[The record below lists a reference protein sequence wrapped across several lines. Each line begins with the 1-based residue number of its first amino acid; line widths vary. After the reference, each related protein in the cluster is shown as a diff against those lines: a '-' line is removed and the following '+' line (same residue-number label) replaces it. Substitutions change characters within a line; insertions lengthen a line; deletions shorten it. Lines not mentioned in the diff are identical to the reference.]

1 MTTRAVVTT
10 GAPPGGA
17 AGRGRLRQL
26 WTVACGTGTAA
37 SIGLAL
43 LVLGTVFISM
53 AIPRASQGQRTDA
66 LRRTI
71 AGQPASSTAVLG
83 SLAYQTFDVAFLGR
97 PFGAAQFDATSLE
110 LTGNLAQMGLPA
122 VASGAWAGLTSGYSV
137 VGGAGPRAKPGGIP
151 PRMKIVYRDQL
162 GRNSRLVSGRLP
174 VLGPAFR
181 RRIVLQVAV
190 TPATAARFG
199 LRPGS
204 QLSYG
209 AGIFLVVTG
218 IIRPTGPDSAF
229 WTTDPI
235 VAGPEE
241 ETSPPPGLT
250 RYWIGAAF
258 ISAAE
263 VPLLQTSLP
272 TGPMQ
277 VSWAVPLSTARL
289 TAGQVPAMKARLLV
303 AISTAGTLIPNTNRV
318 STSVMLS
325 SGLLGVLAAFSAE
338 DQASGS
344 VLSLLSVS
352 LAVIGIVTVLLG
364 AGLVAA
370 RRREEF
376 TVLRARGASLRQVAA
391 LALAAAAVLALP
403 ASVAGGLLAILVTPG
418 GGPPAAWWLAGGTL
432 AAVLA
437 GLPVIAVGLQ
447 RAAGRRARDPGP
459 RRGAPARRLVAEVAL
474 AVVAVGGIVVLRRQG
489 LAAGGVNAYVSA
501 APVLVALL
509 AAIVVVRG
517 YPAVLLLGLRLARAR
532 PGVSA
537 MVGLA
542 RATRTS
548 ASAVVPVFALVLALA
563 VVAFG
568 TMLGDAVY
576 RGQVAQSWREVGAD
590 AVIQVSASSRP
601 LTAAAERSIAAAA
614 GQVRTATVAV
624 TPGSLRPGPQVMV
637 AVLDP
642 SRYAALAAD
651 TPGPAFPASA
661 LARSPAG
668 TGPVPVLTTATVAGV
683 LPGHTAALQ
692 IGTGKLTVRLA
703 GQVRGVPGVG
713 AGALVV
719 LPAWALGARQPPPT
733 VMLVTGPH
741 VDGPGLTAAVR
752 RALPGAPVILRSDV
766 LAALARAPLP
776 DAANH
781 AIAES
786 AAAAAMFSALIVL
799 ISLLM
804 SAPSRDM
811 TLTRLVTMGLGR
823 GQARRLVLVE
833 TLPLVLAATVGGV
846 ASAWALAPLV
856 APSISLASL
865 TGSGAGVPVRI
876 EPLPL
881 AACAAGLVLL
891 AAGVLA
897 VQFVLARRRGVAR
910 ALRVGD

>member
-1 MTTRAVVTT
+1 VTT
-10 GAPPGGA
+10 AAPPGDGGA
-17 AGRGRLRQL
+17 RGRLRQL

-43 LVLGTVFISM
+43 LVLGTVFTAM
-53 AIPRASQGQRTDA
+53 AIPRAGQGLRTDA

-83 SLAYQTFDVAFLGR
+83 SLAYQTFDVAFFGR
-97 PFGAAQFDATSLE
+97 PFGAAQFAATPRE
-110 LTGNLAQMGLPA
+110 LSGNLTRLGLPA

-162 GRNSRLVSGRLP
+162 ARNTRLISGRLP

-209 AGIFLVVTG
+209 SGVFLVVTG
-218 IIRPTGPDSAF
+218 IIRPAGPDSAF

-235 VAGPEE
+235 VATPEE
-241 ETSPPPGLT
+241 ETSPAPGLIK
-250 RYWIGAAF
+250 YWIGAAF
-258 ISAAE
+258 ISPAE
-263 VPLLQTSLP
+263 LTLLQTSLP
-272 TGPMQ
+272 TGPMR

-289 TAGQVPAMKARLLV
+289 TAGQVPAMKARLLAAV
-303 AISTAGTLIPNTNRV
+303 STAGTLITSTNKV
-318 STSVMLS
+318 PTNVLLS
-325 SGLLGVLAAFSAE
+325 SGLLVVLAAFLAE

-364 AGLVAA
+364 TGLVAA

-376 TVLRARGASLRQVAA
+376 TLLRARGSSLRQVAA
-391 LALAAAAVLALP
+391 LALAAAAILALP
-403 ASVAGGLLAILVTPG
+403 ASVAGGLLAIILVTPG
-418 GGPPAAWWLAGGTL
+418 GGVPAAWWLAGATL
-432 AAVLA
+432 AAALA
-437 GLPVIAVGLQ
+437 GLPLIAVGLQ
-447 RAAGRRARDPGP
+447 RGAARRAVGGTAP
-459 RRGAPARRLVAEVAL
+459 RRGAAARRLVAEVAL
-474 AVVAVGGIVVLRRQG
+474 AAVAVGGIVVLRRQG
-489 LAAGGVNAYVSA
+489 LTAGGLNAYASA

-517 YPAVLLLGLRLARAR
+517 YPAVLRLGLRLARAR

-537 MVGLA
+537 LVGLA

-568 TMLGDAVY
+568 TMLGDAVH

-590 AVIQVSASSRP
+590 AVIQASASSRP
-601 LTAAAERSIAAAA
+601 LTAAAEHSIAAAA
-614 GQVRTATVAV
+614 GPVRTATVAV
-624 TPGSLRPGPQVMV
+624 TAGALRPGPQVTV

-642 SRYAALAAD
+642 SRYAALVAD

-661 LARSPAG
+661 LARPPAG
-668 TGPVPVLTTATVAGV
+668 PGPVPVLAAATVAGAV
-683 LPGHTAALQ
+683 PGHTATLQ
-692 IGTGKLTVRLA
+692 IGTRRLTVRLA
-703 GQVRGVPGVG
+703 GQVRSVPGVG

-719 LPAWALGARQPPPT
+719 LPAWALGNRPPPT
-733 VMLVTGPH
+733 VMLVAGPH
-741 VDGPGLTAAVR
+741 VDGTGLTAAVR

-776 DAANH
+776 DAATH

-786 AAAAAMFSALIVL
+786 AAAAALFSALIVL

-811 TLTRLVTMGLGR
+811 TLTRLATMGLGR

-833 TLPLVLAATVGGV
+833 TLPLVLAATAGGV

-881 AACAAGLVLL
+881 AACAGGLVLL

-897 VQFVLARRRGVAR
+897 AQFVIARRRGVAR

>member
-1 MTTRAVVTT
+1 MTTAV
-10 GAPPGGA
+10 PPGDGT
-17 AGRGRLRQL
+17 GRGRLRQL

-43 LVLGTVFISM
+43 LVLGTVFIAM
-53 AIPRASQGQRTDA
+53 AIPRASQGLRTDA
-66 LRRTI
+66 LRRTV

-97 PFGAAQFDATSLE
+97 PFGAAQLAATPGE
-110 LTGNLAQMGLPA
+110 LTGNLARLGLPA

-162 GRNSRLVSGRLP
+162 ARNSRLVSGRLP
-174 VLGPAFR
+174 VLGPAFS

-209 AGIFLVVTG
+209 SGVYLVVTG
-218 IIRPTGPDSAF
+218 IIRPAGPESAF

-235 VAGPEE
+235 LATPEE

-258 ISAAE
+258 ISPAE
-263 VPLLQTSLP
+263 FPLLQTSVP

-289 TAGQVPAMKARLLV
+289 TAGQVPAMKARLLAAV
-303 AISTAGTLIPNTNRV
+303 STAGTLITSTNRV
-318 STSVMLS
+318 PTNVMLS

-376 TVLRARGASLRQVAA
+376 TLLRARGASLRQVAA
-391 LALAAAAVLALP
+391 LTLAAAAILALP
-403 ASVAGGLLAILVTPG
+403 ATVAGGLLAILVTPG
-418 GGPPAAWWLAGGTL
+418 GGVPAAWWLAGGTL
-432 AAVLA
+432 AAALA

-447 RAAGRRARDPGP
+447 RGAGRRDRGPGP

-474 AVVAVGGIVVLRRQG
+474 AAVAVGGIVVLRRQG
-489 LAAGGVNAYVSA
+489 LTAGSVNAYASA

-517 YPAVLLLGLRLARAR
+517 YPAVLRLGLRLAGAR

-537 MVGLA
+537 LVGLA

-568 TMLGDAVY
+568 TMLGDAVH

-590 AVIQVSASSRP
+590 AVIQASASSRP
-601 LTAAAERSIAAAA
+601 LTVAAGRSIAAAA
-614 GQVRTATVAV
+614 GPVRTATVAV
-624 TPGSLRPGPQVMV
+624 TAGSLRPGPQVMV

-642 SRYAALAAD
+642 SRYAALVAD

-661 LARSPAG
+661 LARPSA
-668 TGPVPVLTTATVAGV
+668 GPVPVLAAATVAGA
-683 LPGHTAALQ
+683 LPGHTTALQ
-692 IGTGKLTVRLA
+692 IGTRRLTVRVA
-703 GQVRGVPGVG
+703 GQVRRVPGVG

-719 LPAWALGARQPPPT
+719 LPAWALGTRPPPPA
-733 VMLVTGPH
+733 VMLVAGPH
-741 VDGPGLTAAVR
+741 VDESRLAAAVR
-752 RALPGAPVILRSDV
+752 RALPGAPVILRSEV

-786 AAAAAMFSALIVL
+786 AAAAALFSALIVL

-811 TLTRLVTMGLGR
+811 TLTRLATMGLGR

-856 APSISLASL
+856 APSISLAPL

-897 VQFVLARRRGVAR
+897 AQFVLASRRGVAR

>member
-1 MTTRAVVTT
+1 M
-10 GAPPGGA
+10 
-17 AGRGRLRQL
+17 
-26 WTVACGTGTAA
+26 ACGTGTAA

-53 AIPRASQGQRTDA
+53 AIPRAGQGLRTDA

-97 PFGAAQFDATSLE
+97 PFGAAQLAATPGE
-110 LTGNLAQMGLPA
+110 LTGNLARLGLPA

-137 VGGAGPRAKPGGIP
+137 VGGAGPRAKPGGVP

-162 GRNSRLVSGRLP
+162 ARNSRLVSGRLP
-174 VLGPAFR
+174 VLGPAFSG
-181 RRIVLQVAV
+181 RIVLQVAV

-209 AGIFLVVTG
+209 SGIFLVVTG
-218 IIRPTGPDSAF
+218 IIRPAEPDSAF
-229 WTTDPI
+229 WTTDSI
-235 VAGPEE
+235 VATPEE
-241 ETSPPPGLT
+241 ETSPAPGLT

-272 TGPMQ
+272 TGSMQ

-289 TAGQVPAMKARLLV
+289 TAGQVPAMKARLLAAV
-303 AISTAGTLIPNTNRV
+303 STAGTLITSTNRV
-318 STSVMLS
+318 PTNVMLS

-364 AGLVAA
+364 VGLVAA

-391 LALAAAAVLALP
+391 LALAAAAIIALP
-403 ASVAGGLLAILVTPG
+403 ASVAGGLLAIILVTPG
-418 GGPPAAWWLAGGTL
+418 GGAPAAWWLAGGTL
-432 AAVLA
+432 AAALA

-447 RAAGRRARDPGP
+447 RGASRRAIRGTAL
-459 RRGAPARRLVAEVAL
+459 RRGAAARRLVAEVAL
-474 AVVAVGGIVVLRRQG
+474 AAVAVGGIVVLRRQG
-489 LAAGGVNAYVSA
+489 LAAGSVNAYASA

-517 YPAVLLLGLRLARAR
+517 YPAVLRLGLRLARAR

-537 MVGLA
+537 LVGLA

-568 TMLGDAVY
+568 TMLGDAVH

-590 AVIQVSASSRP
+590 AVIQASASSRP
-601 LTAAAERSIAAAA
+601 LTVAAERSIAAAA
-614 GQVRTATVAV
+614 GPVRTATVAV
-624 TPGSLRPGPQVMV
+624 TAGSLRPGPQVTV

-642 SRYAALAAD
+642 SRYAALVAD

-661 LARSPAG
+661 LARLPA
-668 TGPVPVLTTATVAGV
+668 GPVPVLAASTVAGA
-683 LPGHTAALQ
+683 LPGHTATLQ
-692 IGTGKLTVRLA
+692 IGTRKLTIRVV
-703 GQVRGVPGVG
+703 GQVRRVPGVE

-719 LPAWALGARQPPPT
+719 LPAWALGTRPPST
-733 VMLVTGPH
+733 VMLVAGPH
-741 VDGPGLTAAVR
+741 VDEPRLTAAVR
-752 RALPGAPVILRSDV
+752 RALPGAPVILRSAV

-776 DAANH
+776 DAAH
-781 AIAES
+781 DAIAES
-786 AAAAAMFSALIVL
+786 AAAAALFSALIVL

-811 TLTRLVTMGLGR
+811 TLTRLATMGLGR

-865 TGSGAGVPVRI
+865 TGSGAGVAVRI

-897 VQFVLARRRGVAR
+897 AQFVLARRRGVAR

>member
-1 MTTRAVVTT
+1 MTTA
-10 GAPPGGA
+10 APPGGGT
-17 AGRGRLRQL
+17 GRVRLRQL

-43 LVLGTVFISM
+43 LVLGTVFIAM
-53 AIPRASQGQRTDA
+53 AIPRASQGLRTDA
-66 LRRTI
+66 LRRTL
-71 AGQPASSTAVLG
+71 ARQPASSTAVLG

-97 PFGAAQFDATSLE
+97 PFGAAQLAATPGE
-110 LTGNLAQMGLPA
+110 LAGNLTRRRLPV
-122 VASGAWAGLTSGYSV
+122 VASGAWVGLTSGYAV

-151 PRMKIVYRDQL
+151 PRMKIVYRDRL
-162 GRNSRLVSGRLP
+162 ARNSRLVSGRLP

-181 RRIVLQVAV
+181 GRIVLQVAV

-209 AGIFLVVTG
+209 SGVYLVVTG
-218 IIRPTGPDSAF
+218 IIRPAGPESAF

-235 VAGPEE
+235 LATPEE

-258 ISAAE
+258 ISPAE
-263 VPLLQTSLP
+263 VPPLQTSIP
-272 TGPMQ
+272 TGSLQ

-289 TAGQVPAMKARLLV
+289 TAGQAPAMAGRLSAAV
-303 AISTAGTLIPNTNRV
+303 STAGTLITTTNNV
-318 STSVMLS
+318 PTEVLLS
-325 SGLLGVLAAFSAE
+325 SGLLGVLASFTAE
-338 DQASGS
+338 DHAATS
-344 VLSLLSVS
+344 VLSLLFVS

-376 TVLRARGASLRQVAA
+376 TLLRARGGSLRQVAA
-391 LALAAAAVLALP
+391 LALAAAAILALP

-418 GGPPAAWWLAGGTL
+418 GGVPAAWWLAGGTL
-432 AAVLA
+432 AAALA

-447 RAAGRRARDPGP
+447 GGAGRRAVRGTAP
-459 RRGAPARRLVAEVAL
+459 RRGAAARRLVAEVAL
-474 AVVAVGGIVVLRRQG
+474 AAVAVGGLVVLRRQG
-489 LAAGGVNAYVSA
+489 LAVGSVNAYASA

-517 YPAVLLLGLRLARAR
+517 YPAVLRLGLRLARAR
-532 PGVSA
+532 PGVSTL
-537 MVGLA
+537 VGLA

-568 TMLGDAVY
+568 TMLGDAVH

-590 AVIQVSASSRP
+590 AVIQASASARP

-614 GQVRTATVAV
+614 GPVRTATVAV
-624 TPGSLRPGPQVMV
+624 TAGSLRPGPQVAV

-642 SRYAALAAD
+642 SRYAALVAD

-661 LARSPAG
+661 LARAPA
-668 TGPVPVLTTATVAGV
+668 GPVPVLAAATVAGAV
-683 LPGHTAALQ
+683 PGHTTTLL
-692 IGTGKLTVRLA
+692 IGTRKLTVRLA
-703 GQVRGVPGVG
+703 GQVRRVPGVG

-719 LPAWALGARQPPPT
+719 LPAWALGTRPPLPT
-733 VMLVTGPH
+733 VMLVAGPH
-741 VDGPGLTAAVR
+741 VDGAGLTAAVR
-752 RALPGAPVILRSDV
+752 RALPGAPVILRSDA

-786 AAAAAMFSALIVL
+786 AAAAALFSALIVL

-804 SAPSRDM
+804 SAPSRDI
-811 TLTRLVTMGLGR
+811 TLMRLATMGLGR

-833 TLPLVLAATVGGV
+833 TLPLVLAATAGGV

-897 VQFVLARRRGVAR
+897 AQFVLARRRGVAR